1 MGQKVL
7 ALLYSVPARP
17 QPQNCVRITT
27 LKLLRKNNKEE
38 NWKKMR
44 SSAET
49 KNKGRHDNLI
59 TLKGMLNLG
68 REKDD
73 KMDQL

>member
-1 MGQKVL
+1 M
-7 ALLYSVPARP
+7 
-17 QPQNCVRITT
+17 
-27 LKLLRKNNKEE
+27 KLLRKNNKEE

>member
-1 MGQKVL
+1 MGIEISSDVGQKVL
-7 ALLYSVPARP
+7 VLLYSVPARA
-17 QPQNCVRITT
+17 QLENCVRITT

-38 NWKKMR
+38 NSKKIR

-59 TLKGMLNLG
+59 T
-68 REKDD
+68 
-73 KMDQL
+73 